1 MADTINTPAGSGI
14 DTSKPEGRAELD
26 ILNADDK
33 PGDVDEFDKDEEKPD
48 EESDEDSD
56 EEKDAEGEDEDE
68 GEDSDEGDEEDS
80 DSETDESDSE
90 DESNDDESRDLSLY
104 KAVKK
109 DFPELFKKHPELKN
123 IIFREQRYTS
133 IYASVEDAEEA
144 KDRNEAFSKLETDIL
159 DGNPKELFKA
169 IEETDKNSL
178 IKLAHN
184 VLPALLE
191 QDKELY
197 SEVIALPIKRAIQ
210 QAYIQAKK
218 AGNNNLMNS
227 ALYLDD
233 FFFEGDGISNDPKL
247 STSPKKSKEKDPEV
261 ERLEKERDEHAER
274 IRSEFNDSVIESLR
288 FKLGREI
295 TAALTQYE
303 FDSYKRKNV
312 ARDIENEVN
321 NILSADVRYQAS
333 VKSLYSQASSA
344 KFSSDWK
351 ARIISAYLARAKAVL
366 PIAKKKVIA
375 EATGRKEK
383 PEEKKRLVPTNL
395 STQHHKQVTAKEIDR
410 SKTSDRDVLDGRIT
424 LRK

>member
-1 MADTINTPAGSGI
+1 MADTINTPNI

-33 PGDVDEFDKDEEKPD
+33 PGEVGDFESDEKPD
-48 EESDEDSD
+48 EESDEKPD
-56 EEKDAEGEDEDE
+56 EEEDEKEDEDE
-68 GEDSDEGDEEDS
+68 SGEDSDEDDEEDS
-80 DSETDESDSE
+80 DSERDESDSE
-90 DESNDDESRDLSLY
+90 DESDDDESRDLSLY
-104 KAVKK
+104 KSVKK
-109 DFPELFKKHPELKN
+109 DFPELFKKHPELKT

-133 IYASVEDAEEA
+133 IYPSVEEAEEA
-144 KDRNEAFSKLETDIL
+144 KGRNEAFSKLEEDIL
-159 DGNPKELFKA
+159 EGNPKELFKA

-178 IKLAHN
+178 TLLAHN
-184 VLPALLE
+184 ILPVLLE
-191 QDKELY
+191 QNKELY
-197 SEVIALPIKRAIQ
+197 SEVIAIPVKRAIQ

-218 AGNNNLMNS
+218 AGNKNLMNS

-247 STSPKKSKEKDPEV
+247 SSAPKKSKDKDPEV
-261 ERLEKERDEHAER
+261 QRLEKERDEHAER

-321 NILSADVRYQAS
+321 NILANDVRYQAG

-344 KFSSDWK
+344 KFTSDWK

-366 PIAKKKVIA
+366 PLAKKKVIE
-375 EATGRKEK
+375 EATGRKAK

-395 STQHHKQVTAKEIDR
+395 STQSNRQVTAKEIDR

-424 LRK
+424 LKGK